1 MNESQLQELMRSH
14 GFNRQQAID
23 HNRSAVSQG
32 MDLDGDGFATGD
44 EYLTWQAQGGG
55 ANPAH
60 QQAQER
66 AQNYSQQ
73 QADAAA
79 MQQQYDQSINEW
91 EDAFNQRDQ
100 QYNADLEKLDTDYQK
115 QFDDFAAATIANKA
129 LKPQNKTYIDLKDSM
144 INADNFANQF
154 NNFDATNIERR
165 EYSFQ

>member
-1 MNESQLQELMRSH
+1 MNENQLQELS
-14 GFNRQQAID
+14 
-23 HNRSAVSQG
+23 
-32 MDLDGDGFATGD
+32 
-44 EYLTWQAQGGG
+44 GG

-66 AQNYSQQ
+66 AQNYSQA

-91 EDAFNQRDQ
+91 EEAFNQRDQ

-115 QFDDFAAATIANKA
+115 QFDDFAVATIANKA
-129 LKPQNKTYIDLKDSM
+129 EKPQNKTYIDLKDSM
-144 INADNFANQF
+144 INANNFNNQF
-154 NNFDATNIERR
+154 NNFDGTNVKRR

>member
-1 MNESQLQELMRSH
+1 MKHQNMSRD
-14 GFNRQQAID
+14 QAVK
-23 HNRSAVSQG
+23 HNQSAINQG
-32 MDLDGDGFATGD
+32 MDLDGNGYATD
-44 EYLTWQAQGGG
+44 AEYLRWKQGERST
-55 ANPAH
+55 NF

-66 AQNYSQQ
+66 SQNYTQA

-129 LKPQNKTYIDLKDSM
+129 EKPQNKTYIDLKDSM
-144 INADNFANQF
+144 INADNFDNQF
-154 NNFDATNIERR
+154 NNFDGTNIERR

>member
-1 MNESQLQELMRSH
+1 MRSH
-14 GFNRQQAID
+14 GFTRQQAID

-44 EYLTWQAQGGG
+44 EYLSWQAQGGGG

-66 AQNYSQQ
+66 AQNYSQE

-91 EDAFNQRDQ
+91 EDAFTQRDQ

-115 QFDDFAAATIANKA
+115 QFDDFAAATIATKEE
-129 LKPQNKTYIDLKDSM
+129 KPQNKTYIDLKNSM
-144 INADNFANQF
+144 INADNFDNQF
-154 NNFDATNIERR
+154 NNFNATNVERKK
-165 EYSFQ
+165 YSFQ